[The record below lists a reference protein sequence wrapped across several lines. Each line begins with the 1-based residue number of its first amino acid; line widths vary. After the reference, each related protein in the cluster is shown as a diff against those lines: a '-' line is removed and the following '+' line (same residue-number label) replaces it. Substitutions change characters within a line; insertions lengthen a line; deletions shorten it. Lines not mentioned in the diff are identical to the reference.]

1 MTKSFLEHFERLED
15 PRVKGLV
22 TYPLAE
28 ILLGALI
35 GVLCGAEDWEDVV
48 LICEQK
54 LDFLKM
60 FLPYDNGIA
69 SPDTFQRVFDLLDSK
84 VFATCFAAWIGSILG
99 PIKGVVA
106 IDGKTIRGAKQNNGR
121 ALHVLSAYAHEAGLV
136 IGQRCVDQKS
146 NEITAIPDLLND
158 LAIKGAIVTIDAMGT
173 QKDITAA
180 IIRQK
185 ADYVLALKGNQSAL
199 HDDVR
204 LFFADAETASALQP
218 HRTLDAGHGRI
229 DERICRATEDIAW
242 LREQHPDWVNLR
254 SIAAVTALRTNK
266 KTGQTSRETR
276 FYISSLPAAPQ
287 KLLAAT
293 RAHWSIE
300 NNLHWMLDVAL
311 REDACPTRKDH
322 AALNLATIR
331 KMVLALCRKNPE
343 KIAIKRKI
351 KKAALNN
358 GFLANLLR

>member
-106 IDGKTIRGAKQNNGR
+106 IDG
-121 ALHVLSAYAHEAGLV
+121 
-136 IGQRCVDQKS
+136 KS

-287 KLLAAT
+287 KLL
-293 RAHWSIE
+293 
-300 NNLHWMLDVAL
+300 
-311 REDACPTRKDH
+311 
-322 AALNLATIR
+322 
-331 KMVLALCRKNPE
+331 
-343 KIAIKRKI
+343 
-351 KKAALNN
+351 
-358 GFLANLLR
+358 